1 MQHFTGRVPVTSTA
15 GGAQRAAVA
24 VASRSEVGEVLA
36 AMAGHFAARRPGD
49 RITPL
54 SIQACTAGTVY
65 NLRGRTCRS
74 SGKALSK
81 AVVDAL
87 PEADLSGTRGQY
99 AARLEHTAAAY
110 GWGPDDDKPVIP
122 STPRPRPSTGRAGQ

>member
-1 MQHFTGRVPVTSTA
+1 MTSTA
-15 GGAQRAAVA
+15 GGAQRAAAA

-36 AMAGHFAARRPGD
+36 AMAGHFASHRPGD

-54 SIQACTAGTVY
+54 SVQACTAGTVY

-87 PEADLSGTRGQY
+87 PEADLSGTRGRY

-110 GWGPDDDKPVIP
+110 GWGPDDDKPVNPGI
-122 STPRPRPSTGRAGQ
+122 PRPRPSTGRASQ